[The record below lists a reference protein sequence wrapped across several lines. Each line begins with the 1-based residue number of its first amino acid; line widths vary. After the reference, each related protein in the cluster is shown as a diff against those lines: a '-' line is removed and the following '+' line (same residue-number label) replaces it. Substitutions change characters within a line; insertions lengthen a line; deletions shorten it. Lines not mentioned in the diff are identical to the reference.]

1 MLSTECLTS
10 KICISH
16 RQLHGVTKPIHFYLF
31 LRIREDCEI
40 TTSSLY
46 KIRQLLSSGCVYS
59 HTAWP
64 KEYKQMT
71 NLVLKNQL
79 EPEVLKRSLRKGPQ
93 TKGLFTWREGAPTRA
108 TPLTEPPGEG

>member
-1 MLSTECLTS
+1 MANA
-10 KICISH
+10 IYRMSH
-16 RQLHGVTKPIHFYLF
+16 EQNLHFSQTVTWRDETNPF
-31 LRIREDCEI
+31 
-40 TTSSLY
+40 SLY

-71 NLVLKNQL
+71 NLVLNNQL

-108 TPLTEPPGEG
+108 TQLTELPGEG